1 MSRFTMTNS
10 PQPQDSPVGAPLAQA
25 TAGNVLGGSGAM
37 FDGIAK
43 RYDLLNR
50 VMTFGIDQ
58 RWRRRAIGLLQLP
71 PNAQVLDLATGTA
84 DLAIR
89 TAMNH
94 PDAHVT
100 ALDPSRGMLAV
111 AQAKV
116 TAAALDGRVSLVI
129 GDAQHLPFAD
139 ATFDGVTM
147 GFGIRNVPD
156 RLAALREMRRVVRPG
171 GRIVIL
177 EATEPPPSLL
187 SWGALVHLRVV
198 VPRLGALLSGAPAE
212 YRYLQKSIA
221 GFPTPLAFADLMRQA
236 GHDVVAVI
244 PLLLGVSH
252 LWVARVPQPLESA
265 R

>member
-1 MSRFTMTNS
+1 MAHS
-10 PQPQDSPVGAPLAQA
+10 PLPSDSPVGAPLSQA
-25 TAGNVLGGSGAM
+25 AAGDVLGGSGAM

-58 RWRRRAIGLLQLP
+58 RWRRRAIALLELP
-71 PNAQVLDLATGTA
+71 KGAHVLDLATGTA
-84 DLAIR
+84 DLAIM
-89 TAMNH
+89 TAQLH
-94 PDAHVT
+94 PDAQVT

-111 AQAKV
+111 GETKV
-116 TAAALDGRVSLVI
+116 TAAGLQDRVKLVV

-147 GFGIRNVPD
+147 SYGIRNVPD
-156 RLAALREMRRVVRPG
+156 RLAALREMTRVVRPG

-177 EATEPPPSLL
+177 EATEPPANLL
-187 SWGALVHLRVV
+187 TWGALLHIRVV
-198 VPRLGALLSGAPAE
+198 VPRLGAWLSGAPAE

-221 GFPTPLAFADLMRQA
+221 GFPSPAAFADLMRAA
-236 GHDVVAVI
+236 GQDVVAVV

-252 LWVARVPQPLESA
+252 LWVARVPQQLGSP

>member
-1 MSRFTMTNS
+1 MHNNEL
-10 PQPQDSPVGAPLAQA
+10 PNASPVGAPLAQA
-25 TAGNVLGGSGAM
+25 AAGDVLGGSGAM

-43 RYDLLNR
+43 RYDFLNR

-58 RWRRRAIGLLQLP
+58 RWRRRAIALLELP
-71 PNAQVLDLATGTA
+71 PNARVLDLATGTA
-84 DLAIR
+84 DLAIM
-89 TAMNH
+89 TAQLH
-94 PDAHVT
+94 GDATVT

-111 AQAKV
+111 GQEKV
-116 TAAALDGRVSLVI
+116 AAAGLAARVTLVV

-156 RLAALREMRRVVRPG
+156 RLAALREMTRVVKPG

-187 SWGALVHLRVV
+187 SWGARVHMRLV
-198 VPRLGALLSGAPAE
+198 VPRLGAWLSGAPAE
-212 YRYLQKSIA
+212 YRYLQKSISE
-221 GFPTPLAFADLMRQA
+221 FPSPAAFAALMQEA
-236 GHDVVAVI
+236 GQEAVAVV

-252 LWVARVPQPLESA
+252 LWVTRVPA
-265 R
+265 RLG